1 MQLFVEY
8 NVPWLRKEFGLQFS
22 LLLDTLHVFTAGSA
36 ELVLRYPGVN
46 QELICECVYCPRLL
60 LALIRGLQQQKLHCL
75 AQDDRRRR

>member
-8 NVPWLRKEFGLQFS
+8 TVPWLRKEFGLQFS

-46 QELICECVYCPRLL
+46 QELIYE
-60 LALIRGLQQQKLHCL
+60 
-75 AQDDRRRR
+75 